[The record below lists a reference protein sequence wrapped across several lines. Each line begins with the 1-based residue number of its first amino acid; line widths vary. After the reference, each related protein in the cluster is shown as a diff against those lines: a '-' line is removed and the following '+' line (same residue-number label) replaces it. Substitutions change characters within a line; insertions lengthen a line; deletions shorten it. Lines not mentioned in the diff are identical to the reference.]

1 MNNGKKNETIYGA
14 SSAEWTAAYSPSV
27 QEFAALRF
35 MIFREHGVVRIAFG
49 KNGPPIDESGNR
61 GTSSYSHAVTL
72 TEAAA
77 VNLANTILEVVAA
90 AKK

>member
-1 MNNGKKNETIYGA
+1 MIKGKKDETIYGA
-14 SSAEWTAAYSPSV
+14 SGAEWIAAYSPSV

-35 MIFREHGVVRIAFG
+35 MIFREYGVVRIAFG
-49 KNGPPIDESGNR
+49 KYGPPIDESGNR
-61 GTSSYSHAVTL
+61 GISSCSHAVTL
-72 TEAAA
+72 TEEAA